1 MSKQAKKE
9 ERKKARELERQQQEQ
24 KEVRKNMLQKVLIAA
39 IAITGAL
46 IFFLKRAYI
55 GYFLGAVAIPYGVY
69 GMFVPYK
76 SAREYAKQ
84 GYDRVYSVQFG
95 SLMFS
100 LGVLGI
106 IYSKMLPDMAGN
118 KLFLIALLVYM
129 VFFFVVLNLLQK
141 RYIKPPVVDSDAP
154 TLEEL
159 AQMAKEAKKEAKEA
173 KKKEKQQ

>member
-24 KEVRKNMLQKVLIAA
+24 KEARKNMLQKVLIAA

-106 IYSKMLPDMAGN
+106 I
-118 KLFLIALLVYM
+118 
-129 VFFFVVLNLLQK
+129 
-141 RYIKPPVVDSDAP
+141 
-154 TLEEL
+154 
-159 AQMAKEAKKEAKEA
+159 
-173 KKKEKQQ
+173 

>member
-1 MSKQAKKE
+1 MSNQAKKE
-9 ERKKARELERQQQEQ
+9 ERKRARELERQQKEQ
-24 KEVRKNMLQKVLIAA
+24 KDARKKQIQKILIAA

-46 IFFLKRAYI
+46 VFFLKREYI

-76 SAREYAKQ
+76 SAREYAKD
-84 GYDRVYSVQFG
+84 GHGRTYSAQFG
-95 SLMFS
+95 SLMIS

-106 IYSKMLPDMAGN
+106 IYSKLFPNMSSN
-118 KLFLIALLVYM
+118 KLFLVAMLVYM
-129 VFFFVVLNLLQK
+129 VLFFMVLSILQK
-141 RYIKPPVVDSDAP
+141 RHIKQPEIDPNAP